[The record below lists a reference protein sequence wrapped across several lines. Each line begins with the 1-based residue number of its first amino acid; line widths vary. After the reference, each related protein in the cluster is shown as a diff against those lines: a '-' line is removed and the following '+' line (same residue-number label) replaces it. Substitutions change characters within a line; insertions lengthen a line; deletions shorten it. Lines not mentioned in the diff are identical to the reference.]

1 MSDNLYIMDSLY
13 LRIQQFS
20 ERIIN
25 STYEEYIQYLKLCF
39 NNINIFDIK
48 FIKSNFNLMQ
58 KFWVEFFDIL
68 YFESK
73 GAFIIVPNIIK
84 GNLLLLEHN
93 FERKRLLIVQEI
105 SKEEKKAVVVSLKY
119 VSNNLMLQ
127 YNSNKNELTKI
138 YNSKNSVKYFELQT
152 LYLDISGFINDPI
165 FFFSINNYYNINE
178 NSSSFFNI
186 KNIFSFQMTNE
197 IDYKKIQE
205 NNKNNFLFEQ
215 FKNSNLFYINNIID
229 QPNYNNYESW
239 DILKKKVL
247 EILGNEFS
255 FFKKIYISEKTL
267 IKLIFISY
275 NLLK

>member
-215 FKNSNLFYINNIID
+215 FKNSSFFYINNIID
-229 QPNYNNYESW
+229 QPNYKNYESW